1 MRLTTQYRSLWISDV
16 HLGTRRCKAD
26 SLVNFLR
33 STEAHNL
40 FLVGDIVDGWNLGR
54 AWHWTAAQAEVVEE
68 ISDWRRRGTKVT
80 FLPGNHDE
88 ENLDVIERMFGRVA
102 IETDVVHRTLEGRS
116 MLVTHG
122 HRFDTGIANGRWMA
136 AMGAYQVLTKF
147 DEWYR
152 TPEDRTCTKRLT
164 EYLKTSVR
172 RAVDRATSADRAE
185 FRRAVLETA
194 LKYRVDGIICGH
206 IHQPAQFMIGPIW
219 YNNDGDWV
227 ENCTALAEDL
237 NGKLRL
243 IRHQEPTFDSFSA
256 DSESRPGEVA

>member
-1 MRLTTQYRSLWISDV
+1 MATRYRSLWISDV
-16 HLGTRRCKAD
+16 HLGTRRCKAE
-26 SLVNFLR
+26 SLLSFLLT
-33 STEAHNL
+33 SEAENL

-54 AWHWTAAQAEVVEE
+54 AWHWTAAQAAVVDE
-68 ISDWRRRGTKVT
+68 ICDWRRRGARVV
-80 FLPGNHDE
+80 FLPGNHDD
-88 ENLDVIERMFGRVA
+88 ENFDIVEKLFGEVEIESD
-102 IETDVVHRTLEGRS
+102 IVHHTLEGRA

-122 HRFDTGIANGRWMA
+122 HRFDTGLANGRWMTNV
-136 AMGAYQVLTKF
+136 GAYQVLTRL

-152 TPEDRTCTKRLT
+152 GADDRTCSRRLSD
-164 EYLKTSVR
+164 YLKNRVR

-194 LKYRVDGIICGH
+194 LENRVDGVICGH

-237 NGKLRL
+237 SGSLRL
-243 IRHQEPTFDSFSA
+243 LRHPAVLTDGEFPYVCGLGE
-256 DSESRPGEVA
+256 ES